1 MPPIGD
7 GSQAYTDDNPRYS
20 EKTFHIAPQTNP
32 ETAATTGFQA
42 LHFLTYEPT
51 HSEGVE
57 ASTEYGGLSTS
68 VDPTDPEFGDI
79 DFAAP
84 LTRRLCLN
92 EEAVYLAYALGKP
105 TTTDNDDGTFTHVY
119 TSGASILP
127 LATLRDADSQNVR
140 IVEAAFN
147 ALSLS
152 IARGNGTQ
160 EVSSDLVPLNYALSA
175 AGTLAAGDQIAE
187 MTRLYV
193 AKNKMRVT
201 LDGTQLGKLLDA
213 SFNYTPDVQGERY
226 VQPGDRINSTYVGE
240 PSLSVGFGVRAVTE
254 AQRAALGG
262 RDTPLNVKLIGDGPS
277 VGGVSTSITYEMPRI
292 IGPLVFPTKDDKL
305 QKLNFTGNASRGS
318 TDWMLKVTLVNTVNP
333 FI

>member
-32 ETAATTGFQA
+32 EAAATTGFQA

-51 HSEGVE
+51 RDEGVE
-57 ASTEYGGLSTS
+57 VAAEYGGAISS
-68 VDPTDPEFGDI
+68 VDPTDPEFGDVN
-79 DFAAP
+79 FGAS
-84 LTRRLCLN
+84 LSRRLCLN

-105 TTTDNDDGTFTHVY
+105 TTTDNADGTFTHVY
-119 TSGASILP
+119 QSGKSVLP

-140 IVEAAFN
+140 LVEAAFN

-152 IARGNGTQ
+152 IARGGGSQ
-160 EVSSDLVPLNYALSA
+160 EVTSDLVPLNYEVAAAAALAS
-175 AGTLAAGDQIAE
+175 GDQIAE
-187 MTRLYV
+187 MARLFV
-193 AKNKMRVT
+193 AKNNMRVT

-226 VQPGDRINSTYVGE
+226 VQPGDRINSTYVGD
-240 PSLSVGFGVRAVTE
+240 PSLSVGFGVRHVSE
-254 AQRAALGG
+254 VQRAALGG
-262 RDTPLNVKLIGDGPS
+262 KDTPLNIKIIGDGPS
-277 VGGVSTSITYEMPRI
+277 VGGVATSITYEMPRVK
-292 IGPLVFPTKDDKL
+292 GPLTFPTKDDKM

-333 FI
+333 FA